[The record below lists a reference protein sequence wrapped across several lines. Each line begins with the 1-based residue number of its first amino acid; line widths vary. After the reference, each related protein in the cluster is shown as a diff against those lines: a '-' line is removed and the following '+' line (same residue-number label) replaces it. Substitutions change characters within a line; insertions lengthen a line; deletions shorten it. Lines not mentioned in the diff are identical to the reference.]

1 MATGTEPPATDPH
14 PRGGVHT
21 PTRAAIRAPHLRTD
35 RWWLAPAATAAGL
48 LAFVVY
54 STWRAFAN
62 ADYYAA
68 PYVSPFYSPCLA
80 ENCEPMRSGPNWEL
94 LGTWWGVSP
103 AIIIL
108 IFPLGFRLTCYYYRK
123 AYYRGFW
130 ASPPAC
136 AVAEPHKKYTGETRF
151 PLILQNV
158 HRYFFYAAL
167 LVAGILTY
175 DTVLAFRDEDYAWG
189 HMGLGTLVFLA
200 NIALIEDAQVD
211 AAAAEALRPFSAEAH
226 EPDAGPPENPYTLHQ
241 ELQQTMND
249 LVGIIRREAEM
260 KQALEKL
267 AELRVRARR
276 AGVEGHRQFN
286 PGWHLALDLR
296 NMLLVSECVARAALE
311 RTESRGGHTRE
322 DHPSM
327 DRRWRPVN
335 LLCSLAGPADELAA
349 TDPERGRIALERQTT
364 EPIRPDLLALFDK
377 EELVKY
383 LADEELEGLS
393 E

>member
-1 MATGTEPPATDPH
+1 MATGTEPPDTDPR
-14 PRGGVHT
+14 PRSGGVHT

-80 ENCEPMRSGPNWEL
+80 ENCEPMRGGPNWEL
-94 LGTWWGVSP
+94 FGGWWGISP

-108 IFPLGFRLTCYYYRK
+108 VFPLGFRLTCYYYRK

-136 AVAEPHKKYTGETRF
+136 AVAEPHKQYTGETRF

-167 LVAGILTY
+167 LVALILSY

-200 NIALIEDAQVD
+200 NIVLIWA
-211 AAAAEALRPFSAEAH
+211 
-226 EPDAGPPENPYTLHQ
+226 YTLSCHSCRHI
-241 ELQQTMND
+241 
-249 LVGIIRREAEM
+249 VGG
-260 KQALEKL
+260 KL
-267 AELRVRARR
+267 KHFSRHPVRYRMWQWVGKLNAR
-276 AGVEGHRQFN
+276 HMQ
-286 PGWHLALDLR
+286 LAWAS
-296 NMLLVSECVARAALE
+296 LVSVGVADLYVYLVASGAF
-311 RTESRGGHTRE
+311 
-322 DHPSM
+322 D
-327 DRRWRPVN
+327 
-335 LLCSLAGPADELAA
+335 
-349 TDPERGRIALERQTT
+349 DPR
-364 EPIRPDLLALFDK
+364 FF
-377 EELVKY
+377 
-383 LADEELEGLS
+383 
-393 E
+393 